1 MTSASGNG
9 AQDLPE
15 FALSDL
21 FPFEGDM
28 RLKPLQEPVIP
39 EPPRSGEDPSDC
51 WTCKADD
58 SKVLWADDK
67 WRLGIVRHLACPIAL
82 SLSPRGHYDSPDL
95 PEELAAELGVLLIR
109 IERAILSTGGIGRVH
124 FNKWCDGGAHLHWW
138 ILGRPEGA
146 LQQRG
151 SFLVLWAQSLP
162 LPPAEEVDRRA
173 EEIAEQLN
181 RMPPLRTP
189 RA

>member
-1 MTSASGNG
+1 MTRQESGG
-9 AQDLPE
+9 AGDLPD
-15 FALSDL
+15 FARSDL

-28 RLKPLQEPVIP
+28 RLKPVDEPVIP
-39 EPPRSGEDPSDC
+39 EPPRSGEDPADC

-58 SKVLWADDK
+58 SKVLWADDN
-67 WRLGIVRHLACPIAL
+67 WRLSVVRHMACPIAL
-82 SLSPRGHYDSPDL
+82 SLSPRAHYDSPDL
-95 PEELAAELGVLLIR
+95 PDDLAAELGVLLIR

-162 LPPAEEVDRRA
+162 LPPEEEVQRRTA
-173 EEIAEQLN
+173 AIGEQLN
-181 RMPPLRTP
+181 SMPSLRSGS
-189 RA
+189 

>member
-1 MTSASGNG
+1 MTSAASSGG
-9 AQDLPE
+9 HVELPD
-15 FALSDL
+15 FVRSDL

-28 RLKPLQEPVIP
+28 RLKQLAEPVIP
-39 EPPRSGEDPSDC
+39 EPPRSGEDAGDC
-51 WTCKADD
+51 RTCKADD
-58 SKVLWADDK
+58 SKLLWGDEK
-67 WRLGIVRHLACPIAL
+67 WKLSVIRQMACPIAL
-82 SLSPRGHYDSPDL
+82 SLSPRAHYDSPEL
-95 PEELAAELGVLLIR
+95 PDELAAELGVLLIR

-162 LPPAEEVDRRA
+162 LPPADEVDRRA
-173 EEIAEQLN
+173 ASIAAQL
-181 RMPPLRTP
+181 RGEDR
-189 RA
+189 